1 MEKFSKFNRYQKQ
14 HSASP
19 GVVAYRC
26 YVPDY
31 TSEQELYR
39 IDNQPVNLID
49 NSEINP
55 ILQNIAQQ
63 QLVDVSSA
71 SAFDT
76 SSLSD
81 KELASLSTPR
91 YIEVSDIEDIARN
104 NLVAMDKN
112 LREQVE

>member
-1 MEKFSKFNRYQKQ
+1 MEKFSKFNRYQEQ
-14 HSASP
+14 HIAAP
-19 GVVAYRC
+19 GVVPYRC

-39 IDNQPVNLID
+39 IDNEPVNLID

-55 ILQNIAQQ
+55 ILQNVAQQ
-63 QLVDVSSA
+63 QLVDVSME

-81 KELASLSTPR
+81 KELARLSTPR
-91 YIEVSDIEDIARN
+91 YMEISDIEDIARN
-104 NLVAMDKN
+104 NLFAMDKS
-112 LREQVE
+112 LKEQVE